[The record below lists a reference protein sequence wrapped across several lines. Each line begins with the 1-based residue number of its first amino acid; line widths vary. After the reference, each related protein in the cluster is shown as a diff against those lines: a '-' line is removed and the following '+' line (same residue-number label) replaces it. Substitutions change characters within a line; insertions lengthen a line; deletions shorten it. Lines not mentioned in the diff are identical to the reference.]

1 MSDTA
6 KNGRVLVVGGGG
18 YIGSHAAKA
27 LVRAEFEPVVYDNFS
42 RGHRSLAR
50 FGPVYEGDIHDRHRL
65 DEVLRETR
73 PVGCL
78 HFAAFAYVAESIASP
93 ELYYRNNVAGSLTL
107 FEALLAAG
115 VKAVVFSSSCATY
128 GQTEIMPITEQ
139 TPQRPISPYGRS
151 KLMVEQ
157 MLRDMDTAHGL
168 RSVSLRY
175 FNACGADPDGEI
187 GEMHNPEPHII
198 PRAIMAAVGEQEH
211 FAVNGVD
218 YATPDGTAVRDYT
231 HVTDLAD
238 AHISA
243 LHHLLGGGIT
253 EALNLGI
260 GRGYSVM
267 EVLRSV
273 EHGTGRPIDVRTA
286 ARREGDPASV
296 VADASRAREVLGFNP
311 RFVALDDMV
320 RTAWSWFRANGFRHD

>member
-1 MSDTA
+1 MSSTA

-27 LVRAEFEPVVYDNFS
+27 LVRADFEPVVFDNFS

-50 FGPVYEGDIHDRHRL
+50 FGPVYEGDIHDRRRL

-78 HFAAFAYVAESIASP
+78 HFAAYAYVAESIASP

-115 VKAVVFSSSCATY
+115 VAAVVFSSSCATY
-128 GQTEIMPITEQ
+128 GQTEVMPITEQ

-157 MLRDMDTAHGL
+157 MLRDMHAAHGL
-168 RSVSLRY
+168 RSISLRY
-175 FNACGADPDGEI
+175 FNACGADPDGEV

-211 FAVNGVD
+211 FTVNGVD
-218 YATPDGTAVRDYT
+218 YPTPDGTAVRDYT

-243 LHHLLGGGIT
+243 LHHLLDGGGT

-273 EHGTGRPIDVRTA
+273 EHVTGRPIDVRTA
-286 ARREGDPASV
+286 PRREGDPASV
-296 VADASRAREVLGFNP
+296 VADASRAGAVLGFNP

-320 RTAWSWFRANGFRHD
+320 RTAWSWFRAKGFRHD